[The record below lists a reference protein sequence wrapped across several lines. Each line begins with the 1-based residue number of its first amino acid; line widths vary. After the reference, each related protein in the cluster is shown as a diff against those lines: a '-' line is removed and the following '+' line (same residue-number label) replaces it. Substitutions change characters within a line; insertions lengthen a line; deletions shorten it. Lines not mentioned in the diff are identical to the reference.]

1 MRSVVIFF
9 ILIMSFQKPVSAQER
24 DTLVEIA
31 TPGRSGAL
39 PEQAGI
45 RMSPGSTGLPVL
57 PREFNSSSE
66 FQMPALTNMNF
77 SSPAGW
83 KIETAPFFGF
93 GSIHW
98 LPFMTNGIALYG
110 QSLWE
115 MNPYSYGV
123 RAYRVNDKLYV
134 GTAGIS
140 DKNYNT
146 YLQKSGYLRQTN
158 YGSSLFVGYKFS
170 EKFSIS
176 AGFTIHPNGDPL
188 NRNQQM
194 MNGGILP

>member
-9 ILIMSFQKPVSAQER
+9 IVILSFLKPVSAQER
-24 DTLVEIA
+24 DTLVVIA
-31 TPGRSGAL
+31 APVRSGVL
-39 PEQAGI
+39 PEQTGI
-45 RMSPGSTGLPVL
+45 QMSTGSNVLSVL
-57 PREFNSSSE
+57 PLDFNSSSE
-66 FQMPALTNMNF
+66 FQMPALTIMNF
-77 SSPAGW
+77 GSPAGW
-83 KIETAPFFGF
+83 KIESLSFLGF

-98 LPFMTNGIALYG
+98 FPFLTNRIALNG
-110 QSLWE
+110 QSAWE
-115 MNPYSYGV
+115 MYPYSYGV
-123 RAYRVNDKLYV
+123 RTYRVNDKLYL

-194 MNGGILP
+194 LNGGILP